1 MKLSELD
8 AGQNTFDQIFI
19 QVTIMGNEYSLIL
32 LTSDQNII
40 SVSYAK
46 KTTLIFKKVA
56 ILAYIHTNIQI
67 IKIC

>member
-46 KTTLIFKKVA
+46 KNNV
-56 ILAYIHTNIQI
+56 NI
-67 IKIC
+67 